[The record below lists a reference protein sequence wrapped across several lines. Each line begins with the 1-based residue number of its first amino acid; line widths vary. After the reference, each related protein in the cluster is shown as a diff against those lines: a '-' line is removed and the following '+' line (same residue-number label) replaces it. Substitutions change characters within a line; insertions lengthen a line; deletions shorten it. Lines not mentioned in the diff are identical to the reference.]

1 MPRAGRCLVVAAVV
15 LGLAAPAARA
25 ADRCIAKAVI
35 GGNLVTLLNCA
46 ISFYDSENGVTIW
59 LTEAP
64 LSDDEVSKFQLN
76 SSPEEKDASG
86 RRRTMIYL
94 AFCPGGGKPTPS
106 PDAVKTVEMSLNHAS
121 SPLLGMQWV
130 FDLPKDKANLKLE
143 KLSGDLKLGGRLA
156 GKITGARTAD
166 EKPYSWDID
175 FDVALPA
182 KAAAAGP
189 ACGP

>member
-1 MPRAGRCLVVAAVV
+1 MPRAGRCFVVAAV
-15 LGLAAPAARA
+15 LLLAAPDARA
-25 ADRCIAKAVI
+25 ADKCIVKAVI

-46 ISFYDSENGVTIW
+46 VSLYDENGVTIW
-59 LTEAP
+59 LTEGP

-76 SSPEEKDASG
+76 SSPEEKDSSG
-86 RRRTMIYL
+86 RRRTMIHL

-121 SPLLGMQWV
+121 SPMFGVQWV
-130 FDLPKDKANLKLE
+130 FDLPKDKESFKIE
-143 KLSGDLKLGGRLA
+143 KLSGNLKLGGRLA
-156 GKITGARTAD
+156 GKISGARTAD